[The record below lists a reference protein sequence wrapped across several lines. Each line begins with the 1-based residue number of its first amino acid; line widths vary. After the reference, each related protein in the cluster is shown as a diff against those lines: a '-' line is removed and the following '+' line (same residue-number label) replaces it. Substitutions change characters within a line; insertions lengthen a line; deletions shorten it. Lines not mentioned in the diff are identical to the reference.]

1 MVILN
6 NNYLTLKM
14 NAGGIYMDKDWLEL
28 TVLTS
33 SEAVEAVCGILYN
46 TEVEGISIEDP
57 DDIEYKKKN
66 QGDWDYFDEELLIV
80 KDGAIIKGYYKDN
93 EKFKEHL
100 AYIEKA
106 VDNLESF
113 GIDKGKGMVIVNKV
127 NEEDWENNWKK
138 YYKPTKIGNKII
150 IKPIWEEYVTKAG
163 EIIVELNPGMAFGTG
178 THETT
183 RMCTEALEKYVSP
196 NVTVFDIGTGSG
208 ILAIVAAKLK
218 AKKVVGVDL
227 DPVAVDSAKE
237 NVSYNGL
244 DNIEILHGNLMEVVN
259 GKAEIVVANIIADVI
274 MFLAD
279 DVKKFIMPNGY
290 FITSGILKDRKDE
303 VANKLISSGFSIE
316 EINVQGEWACVIGR
330 LI

>member
-1 MVILN
+1 
-6 NNYLTLKM
+6 
-14 NAGGIYMDKDWLEL
+14 MDKNWLEL
-28 TVLTS
+28 TVNTS

-46 TEVEGISIEDP
+46 TGVSGISIEDP
-57 DDIEYKKKN
+57 EDIEYKKKN
-66 QGDWDYFDEELLIV
+66 QGDWDYFDEELLKV
-80 KDGAIIKGYYKDN
+80 KDGAIIKGYYKKD
-93 EKFKEHL
+93 EKFQEYL
-100 AYIEKA
+100 SYIEKS
-106 VDNLESF
+106 VNNLKEF
-113 GIDKGKGMVIVNKV
+113 GIDKGKGTVVVKEV
-127 NEEDWENNWKK
+127 KEEDWENNWKK

-150 IKPIWEEYVTKAG
+150 IKPIWEEYEAKPG

-218 AKKVVGVDL
+218 AKKVIGVDL
-227 DPVAVDSAKE
+227 DPVAVDSAKQ
-237 NVSYNGL
+237 NVSYNGV
-244 DNIEILHGNLMEVVN
+244 DNIEILQGNLMDVVN

-279 DVKKFIMPNGY
+279 DVKKFLMPNGY

-303 VANKLISSGFSIE
+303 VASKLISSGFSIE
-316 EINVQGEWACVIGR
+316 EINVQGEWACIVGKLKSI
-330 LI
+330 